1 MHSALIHTTNRRSK
15 TLKKKRSP
23 KTPPRTKK
31 RPPKTLGMLISND
44 LPYPQTFNT
53 PGLDYAKFDVES
65 EIATV
70 PIICLKKPINDFNTK
85 EIILAGYELQNYLSK
100 KYDFVCKIYQLT
112 HTNDYVYSWQEAG
125 VSLKKYLIDNPT
137 QKQSKLAQATTI
149 IKTLYETKQKPESWK
164 RAAHFIY
171 TDKSVDNFIII
182 DDKVKII
189 DFEQIDKTP
198 FTPEKMN
205 ALKVTFGEDNDDSPP
220 PKNKTPL
227 RRTASPKSRTA
238 SPPLRRTAS
247 PMPRTASPPLRRT
260 ASPMP
265 RTSSPMPRTSSPPT
279 PRTS

>member
-1 MHSALIHTTNRRSK
+1 MNIYMHSALIHTTNRRSK

-23 KTPPRTKK
+23 KTPPTGARTKK
-31 RPPKTLGMLISND
+31 RSPKTPATGDRTKKRSPKTPGMLISND

-70 PIICLKKPINDFNTK
+70 PIICLKKPITK
-85 EIILAGYELQNYLSK
+85 WNSKETIVAGYELQNYLSK

-137 QKQSKLAQATTI
+137 EKQSKLAQATTI
-149 IKTLYETKQKPESWK
+149 IKTLYETKQQPASWK

-198 FTPEKMN
+198 FTQEKMN
-205 ALKVTFGEDNDDSPP
+205 ALKVTLDEDNDDRPP
-220 PKNKTPL
+220 PKNKTP
-227 RRTASPKSRTA
+227 
-238 SPPLRRTAS
+238 
-247 PMPRTASPPLRRT
+247 
-260 ASPMP
+260 MP
-265 RTSSPMPRTSSPPT
+265 RTSSPPLRRTSSPPT